1 MTYPVNNFYSST
13 HSSISANAGSP
24 TSIFD
29 TSIIP
34 ASGYAMILGIIGANK
49 STTTR
54 GLNMTLQKAGSAQL
68 AYLLFD
74 VALPSQTSFQVID
87 GDKLVIQRGDTL
99 LAWADS
105 AGANSVDLVLS
116 YVVYTPAS

>member
-1 MTYPVNNFYSST
+1 MTYPVNNFYSAT
-13 HSSISANAGSP
+13 YSSISTNAGSP
-24 TSIFD
+24 TSVFD
-29 TSIIP
+29 SSIIP

-54 GLNMTLQKAGSAQL
+54 GLNLTLKKSGAGQL

-87 GDKLVIQRGDTL
+87 GDKLVIQRGDTIT
-99 LAWADS
+99 AWADS
-105 AGANSVDLVLS
+105 AGSGSVDLVVS

>member
-1 MTYPVNNFYSST
+1 MV
-13 HSSISANAGSP
+13 
-24 TSIFD
+24 
-29 TSIIP
+29 
-34 ASGYAMILGIIGANK
+34 LGIIAANK

-54 GLNMTLQKAGSAQL
+54 GINMTLKKSTSATP

-74 VALPSQTSFQVID
+74 VALPSQTSFQVVD

-99 LAWADS
+99 SAWGDS
-105 AGANSVDLVLS
+105 AGTNLIDVVIS